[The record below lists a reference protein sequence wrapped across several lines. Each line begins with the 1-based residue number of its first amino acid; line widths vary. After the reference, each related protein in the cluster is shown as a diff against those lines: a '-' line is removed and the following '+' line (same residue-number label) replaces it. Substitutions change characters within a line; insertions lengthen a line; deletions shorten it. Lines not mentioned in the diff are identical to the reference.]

1 MELKKPKEI
10 RQHKANLGIGVAG
23 GFVAGGSLLSYQILL
38 PYGLGYA
45 IIGAILVAW
54 IIYKMSVK
62 MIERNVYR

>member
-1 MELKKPKEI
+1 MKKKEEI
-10 RQHKANLGIGVAG
+10 KKHKANLGIGVVG

>member
-1 MELKKPKEI
+1 MKKKEEI
-10 RQHKANLGIGVAG
+10 KKHKANLGIGVAG